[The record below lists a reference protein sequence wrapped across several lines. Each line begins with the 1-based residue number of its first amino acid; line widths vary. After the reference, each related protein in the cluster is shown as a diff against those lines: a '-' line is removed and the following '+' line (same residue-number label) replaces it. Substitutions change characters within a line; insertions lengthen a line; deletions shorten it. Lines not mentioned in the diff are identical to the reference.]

1 MINFITKKIKIFKDI
16 KLRFDLPKPK
26 KILQYDE
33 LQSDFLKKII
43 KRDFNIM
50 PRHKTEIYF
59 WIFIKQI
66 FFFNFTFLTY
76 FKNYIKITSPKIVIN
91 LIDNDF
97 SFYKFK
103 DHFKGV
109 YFISVQ
115 NGVRPPTNS
124 IFKKKKSAFF
134 KSLKCDYF
142 FVFNKY
148 YANEYKKTIISEYH
162 VLGSYKSNVVKINR
176 TKYKGRYLFLS
187 RKKINPKFLY
197 LMALYFKNSNKKL
210 DILLKGK
217 NHNDQKIEIEF
228 YKKFFNSN
236 CIFHKC
242 YTIEKSYNVV
252 DKFENIIFTNS
263 TLGYEAISRKKK
275 VAIFPLKKD
284 KTYREYF
291 GWPKKNQKKDNFFIA
306 KKLTYSEIKRVL
318 DNVYNCKQAKWD
330 QKYYRNIRDL
340 MYFDKN
346 NSQLTKVINK
356 ILKHS

>member
-115 NGVRPPTNS
+115 NGVRPP
-124 IFKKKKSAFF
+124 
-134 KSLKCDYF
+134 DQ
-142 FVFNKY
+142 FN
-148 YANEYKKTIISEYH
+148 I
-162 VLGSYKSNVVKINR
+162 
-176 TKYKGRYLFLS
+176 
-187 RKKINPKFLY
+187 
-197 LMALYFKNSNKKL
+197 
-210 DILLKGK
+210 
-217 NHNDQKIEIEF
+217 
-228 YKKFFNSN
+228 
-236 CIFHKC
+236 
-242 YTIEKSYNVV
+242 
-252 DKFENIIFTNS
+252 
-263 TLGYEAISRKKK
+263 
-275 VAIFPLKKD
+275 
-284 KTYREYF
+284 
-291 GWPKKNQKKDNFFIA
+291 
-306 KKLTYSEIKRVL
+306 
-318 DNVYNCKQAKWD
+318 
-330 QKYYRNIRDL
+330 
-340 MYFDKN
+340 
-346 NSQLTKVINK
+346 
-356 ILKHS
+356 

>member
-1 MINFITKKIKIFKDI
+1 MINFIIKKIRKFNNI
-16 KLRFDLPKPK
+16 KFRFDLPKK
-26 KILQYDE
+26 KNILQYDE
-33 LQSDFLKKII
+33 LQSGFLKKII

-50 PRHKTEIYF
+50 PRHKPEIYF
-59 WIFIKQI
+59 WIFIKQTL
-66 FFFNFTFLTY
+66 FFDFTFLTY

-97 SFYKFK
+97 SYYKFK
-103 DHFKGV
+103 DHFEGV
-109 YFISVQ
+109 HFISIQ
-115 NGVRPPTNS
+115 NGVRPPIS
-124 IFKKKKSAFF
+124 PIFKTKKSAHS
-134 KSLKCDYF
+134 KNLKCDYF

-148 YANEYKKTIISEYH
+148 YAYEYKKSINSKYY
-162 VLGSYKSNVVKINR
+162 VLGSYKSNLVKINR
-176 TKYKGRYLFLS
+176 TKYKGRYLFIS

-197 LMALYFKNSNKKL
+197 LLASYFKNYNKKL
-210 DILLKGK
+210 DILLKSK
-217 NHNDQKIEIEF
+217 NHIDQKIEIQF

-242 YTIEKSYNVV
+242 YTIEKSYNIV

-275 VAIFPLKKD
+275 VAIFALKKD

-291 GWPKKNQKKDNFFIA
+291 GWPKRNQKENSFFLA
-306 KKLTYSEIKRVL
+306 KELNYIEIKRVL
-318 DNVYNCKQAKWD
+318 DNVYNCKQTKWD
-330 QKYYRNIRDL
+330 QKYYRNIQDL

-356 ILKHS
+356 ILKYS